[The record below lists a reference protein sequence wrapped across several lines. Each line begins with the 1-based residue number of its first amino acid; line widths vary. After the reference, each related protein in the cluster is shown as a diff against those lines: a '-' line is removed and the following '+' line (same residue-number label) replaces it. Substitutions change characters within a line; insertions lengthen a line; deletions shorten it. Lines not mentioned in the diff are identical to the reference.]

1 VEGHAVI
8 SADILARYAGDAAR
22 EVAGVQG
29 LVPSQLHRH
38 RGVRIL
44 DDGAR
49 VELHVAVEWG
59 AHIPT
64 LGRELQRRVREYLQS
79 MANAD
84 VAAVDVVVD
93 DVVVR

>member
-1 VEGHAVI
+1 MEGHAVI

-22 EVAGVQG
+22 EVEGVHG

-59 AHIPT
+59 THIPT

-84 VAAVDVVVD
+84 VAAVDVVID
-93 DVVVR
+93 DVVR

>member
-1 VEGHAVI
+1 MEGHALI

-22 EVAGVQG
+22 EVAGVRS
-29 LVPSQLHRH
+29 LVPGQLPRH

-44 DDGAR
+44 EDGAR

-59 AHIPT
+59 THIPT
-64 LGRELQRRVREYLQS
+64 LARELQRRVREYLHS

-84 VAAVDVVVD
+84 VAAIDVVVD
-93 DVVVR
+93 EVIR

>member
-1 VEGHAVI
+1 M
-8 SADILARYAGDAAR
+8 
-22 EVAGVQG
+22 
-29 LVPSQLHRH
+29 
-38 RGVRIL
+38 RIL